1 MSHDLKLLS
10 DLLDEAL
17 DLDAAASEEFL
28 DKIEKMHPALV
39 PTLRDMLRV
48 RATLSTDQLI
58 ALNGRAYTVQSAA
71 AVLRQSA
78 PQDAAFATALQPG
91 MMIGPYRLQRCLGE
105 GGMASVWLAERN
117 DETLKRTVALKLLH
131 AWRHTREVV
140 ERFARERDILAQ
152 LTHPNIARLYDAG
165 VTESGLPWIA
175 LEHVDGQEITTYAD
189 QHRLSIRQ
197 RVSLILQ
204 VMDAVQY
211 AHQTF
216 VVHRDIKPGNILIDA
231 NGSARLLDFGI
242 AKLIRPDGAA
252 AVGVETALTEASGRT
267 LTLRYAAPEQIEGG
281 VVTAATDVF
290 ALGLVTAELLSGA
303 HPRVLAAH
311 KIPEQAVLEAAITRP
326 SRGDIKHAAAE
337 HRGRASITQLQ
348 SELKG
353 DLDTVVMKSLA
364 RDPLQRYATVSAFAD
379 DLKAWLERRP
389 IRARSPSLAYQAK
402 LFLLRNR
409 WPAAMAATVVV
420 VALFGAF
427 QSWKNNR
434 AMNEQRARTERL
446 QLFMANLLGDAEPSG
461 APDNGV
467 VTAKELVDRGRER
480 AERDYAEQPM
490 FRGELLSE
498 LARVYLRIGETDTG
512 MAVLEDAIQLLESHA
527 VVDDPTLNAARAQ
540 LGGLLLTG
548 IQRGK
553 ALNLLEGAIRD
564 CSRQSTACESVKG
577 DAHLYL
583 AHDTQLGAARMRQ
596 HIQEAIG
603 LFEKARGPESMD
615 MLQALNMAADIE
627 RWQGNTMAAKGWL
640 VKAEAIAA
648 KHPPKDKEYIRL
660 KSARAAIQFED
671 GDYARAAESLDRLI
685 DGGMFGDQTGTR
697 GYVFAFRARVA
708 GVLGQPAL
716 ALEHAQR
723 GRAATDRDQSSR
735 VYAQIELY
743 EARAHSLLGQHDL
756 SARAVQS
763 ARATLQRADIAESSD
778 ISLMAMHIAGEV
790 LARGGDLAAAQKR
803 LSETLAKMRNNP
815 PTNALDLVHTLDALG
830 AVSLALGDVAEATR
844 LHQEEL
850 AMLEKRVA
858 TAHPL
863 RLRARLQLARTRQP
877 ATPAATGEIEAA
889 VVQLRDA
896 LPPSS
901 VYLQSL
907 SAVAAGT
914 FASNRAFLLF

>member
-1 MSHDLKLLS
+1 
-10 DLLDEAL
+10 
-17 DLDAAASEEFL
+17 
-28 DKIEKMHPALV
+28 
-39 PTLRDMLRV
+39 
-48 RATLSTDQLI
+48 
-58 ALNGRAYTVQSAA
+58 
-71 AVLRQSA
+71 
-78 PQDAAFATALQPG
+78 
-91 MMIGPYRLQRCLGE
+91 
-105 GGMASVWLAERN
+105 
-117 DETLKRTVALKLLH
+117 
-131 AWRHTREVV
+131 
-140 ERFARERDILAQ
+140 
-152 LTHPNIARLYDAG
+152 
-165 VTESGLPWIA
+165 
-175 LEHVDGQEITTYAD
+175 
-189 QHRLSIRQ
+189 
-197 RVSLILQ
+197 
-204 VMDAVQY
+204 
-211 AHQTF
+211 
-216 VVHRDIKPGNILIDA
+216 
-231 NGSARLLDFGI
+231 
-242 AKLIRPDGAA
+242 
-252 AVGVETALTEASGRT
+252 
-267 LTLRYAAPEQIEGG
+267 
-281 VVTAATDVF
+281 
-290 ALGLVTAELLSGA
+290 
-303 HPRVLAAH
+303 
-311 KIPEQAVLEAAITRP
+311 
-326 SRGDIKHAAAE
+326 
-337 HRGRASITQLQ
+337 
-348 SELKG
+348 
-353 DLDTVVMKSLA
+353 
-364 RDPLQRYATVSAFAD
+364 
-379 DLKAWLERRP
+379 
-389 IRARSPSLAYQAK
+389 
-402 LFLLRNR
+402 
-409 WPAAMAATVVV
+409 
-420 VALFGAF
+420 
-427 QSWKNNR
+427 
-434 AMNEQRARTERL
+434 
-446 QLFMANLLGDAEPSG
+446 
-461 APDNGV
+461 
-467 VTAKELVDRGRER
+467 
-480 AERDYAEQPM
+480 
-490 FRGELLSE
+490 
-498 LARVYLRIGETDTG
+498 
-512 MAVLEDAIQLLESHA
+512 
-527 VVDDPTLNAARAQ
+527 
-540 LGGLLLTG
+540 
-548 IQRGK
+548 
-553 ALNLLEGAIRD
+553 
-564 CSRQSTACESVKG
+564 
-577 DAHLYL
+577 
-583 AHDTQLGAARMRQ
+583 MRQ